1 MVSNDN
7 YWWIYRNEKVKM
19 NLWNELTDATNYEFK
34 HRDYL
39 GRDAYA
45 WIEGMGTDLGVEIRI
60 NAGGDIAQVVNTD
73 IECGIELP
81 IPDLLRYGRI
91 AIDYVQFYEYA
102 RGRYSHFRQVADA
115 LLAMGCGYGFTG
127 SSDGLGIAL
136 DYGFW
141 LELNE
146 SGYRIMGEN
155 GMDYHAATP
164 AGCAK
169 AYARA
174 MADMRVYDWA
184 TAQRKEKANASL

>member
-1 MVSNDN
+1 MVSTNN
-7 YWWIYRNEKVKM
+7 YWRIYRNEKVKM

-34 HRDYL
+34 HLDYN
-39 GRDAYA
+39 GGDRYV
-45 WIEGMGTDLGVEIRI
+45 WIEGMSIELGVEVRI
-60 NAGGDIAQVVNTD
+60 EKGGTTAQVINT
-73 IECGIELP
+73 ELEAGIELP
-81 IPDLLRYGRI
+81 IADLLRYGRI

-155 GMDYHAATP
+155 GVDYYAATP

-184 TAQRKEKANASL
+184 TAQRKEKANANV